1 MAGSEGGSR
10 SDDVDKVAEKLVRR
24 GDIGNDGQS
33 RSQVASHL
41 SGWDSSAISPP
52 NVEKA
57 KLTRATKKVL
67 NFEINRSEV
76 DASRHGHLV
85 VGLQREHT
93 LEETEVTSPIKPIMD
108 FSTYE
113 DEGYLDMGHKNK
125 DMGPKTIG
133 SWKRLARE
141 KGLVRDEVVM
151 G

>member
-1 MAGSEGGSR
+1 M
-10 SDDVDKVAEKLVRR
+10 
-24 GDIGNDGQS
+24 
-33 RSQVASHL
+33 ASHL